1 MGGARQHLSSAGR
14 PVRLHPVSST
24 KAMRLRAVA
33 WGIAVLLPVASPAQ
47 DEPVRITLESTLT
60 ASDNAPL
67 NPPGS
72 ERRGLIATMRP
83 EFALSHRGAGLQVD
97 LTAAAHV
104 LGDSASAQRSGIG
117 PEASALI
124 KATVIDR
131 ILYLDASA
139 DLRQVEADAFGSR
152 VDPQSDVNRRS
163 SGSYRLSPY
172 VEYELSPHSSLLLR
186 HEANLTTNASG
197 DGSRLASNRSV
208 VRLERDPVPLGSSVE
223 LSRLTNEFGQTPGIR
238 FTLDTARIRATLGL
252 AGQVVLSAV
261 IGRDNS
267 RSSTSD
273 YTDTLRGAGLHWRP
287 TPRTDLLANIEQR
300 FFGRS
305 GELSWRHRMPFMLFA
320 LNMTRQP
327 VMASTPVGPVL
338 SGPDMRTFLNE
349 ILTTGYLDAGLR
361 GSMVDDVVAQR
372 GIDTRLTDAID
383 IMAGYP
389 QVRSAVDASWVLLGS
404 RNTVTLTFH
413 SQLLRQLRHEG
424 QPLVVFMDAR
434 SDSRQSG
441 GSLQLNRR
449 LTPQLNAAIL
459 VQWSKINGLAA
470 REGDRSDE
478 WIERVSLTHRLS
490 PRTGVTA
497 GLQRNR
503 FTTTVTDQTSWDATL
518 MFVGFGHRF

>member
-1 MGGARQHLSSAGR
+1 M
-14 PVRLHPVSST
+14 
-24 KAMRLRAVA
+24 
-33 WGIAVLLPVASPAQ
+33 
-47 DEPVRITLESTLT
+47 RITLESTLT

-72 ERRGLIATMRP
+72 ERRGLIATVRP
-83 EFALSHRGAGLQVD
+83 EFVLAHRGAGLQVD
-97 LTAAAHV
+97 LAAAAYV
-104 LGDSASAQRSGIG
+104 LGDSTSAQRSGIR
-117 PEASALI
+117 PEASAAI
-124 KATVIDR
+124 KATVVDR
-131 ILYLDASA
+131 LLYIDASA
-139 DLRQVEADAFGSR
+139 NLRQVEADAFGAR
-152 VDPQSDVNRRS
+152 VDPQSGANLRS

-172 VEYELSPHSSLLLR
+172 VKRELSPHSSLLLH

-197 DGSRLASNRSV
+197 DGSRIASNRSV
-208 VRLERDPVPLGSSVE
+208 VQFERDPVPLGSSVE
-223 LSRLTNEFGQTPGIR
+223 LSRLTNEPDQARGIR
-238 FTLDTARIRATLGL
+238 FTLETARIRATLGL

-261 IGRDNS
+261 IGRDHS
-267 RSSTSD
+267 RISAGD

-287 TPRTDLLANIEQR
+287 TPRTELLAIIEHR

-305 GELSWRHRMPFMLFA
+305 GELSWRHRMPFMSFA
-320 LNMTRQP
+320 LNMTREP
-327 VMASTPVGPVL
+327 VMAWTSVVAPR
-338 SGPDMRTFLNE
+338 SAPDMRMFLNE
-349 ILTTGYLDAGLR
+349 ILTTRYPDAELR

-389 QVRSAVDASWVLLGS
+389 QVRSTVDASWMLLGS
-404 RNTVTLTFH
+404 RNTVTLTFY
-413 SQLLRQLRHEG
+413 SQLLRQLRRESH
-424 QPLVVFMDAR
+424 PLLVFMDAK

-449 LTPQLNAAIL
+449 LTPQVNAAIL
-459 VQWSKINGLAA
+459 VQWSEINGLAA
-470 REGDRSDE
+470 REGDRSEE

-503 FTTTVTDQTSWDATL
+503 FTTTVADQTSWDATL